1 MEKNINLYDKN
12 NELIAR
18 FLGLNI
24 ITDGISLF
32 DTNYK
37 PLAKYH
43 ESWNDLMPVVEKI
56 SLIDEVDEFN
66 IYIDASKI
74 SDYVEI
80 RPKYKNSFYTFNIS
94 TGTKIEQ
101 IYNIIIK
108 FIKWY
113 NQNKS

>member
-12 NELIAR
+12 NKLIAE

-43 ESWNDLMPVVEKI
+43 ESWNDLMPVVEKVCDI
-56 SLIDEVDEFN
+56 IDILIDLVDEETDEDYNETLTDFYCMFN
-66 IYIDASKI
+66 EVSFFPFQNTRESIY
-74 SDYVEI
+74 E
-80 RPKYKNSFYTFNIS
+80 NCLQF
-94 TGTKIEQ
+94 IE
-101 IYNIIIK
+101 
-108 FIKWY
+108 WY
-113 NQNKS
+113 NDNK

>member
-12 NELIAR
+12 NELVAQ

-56 SLIDEVDEFN
+56 ERLDNADYVVIIQDDTCTIYGREFKITVDE
-66 IYIDASKI
+66 YSKI
-74 SDYVEI
+74 ESTYKACVE
-80 RPKYKNSFYTFNIS
+80 
-94 TGTKIEQ
+94 
-101 IYNIIIK
+101 
-108 FIKWY
+108 FINWY
-113 NQNKS
+113 NKTLK